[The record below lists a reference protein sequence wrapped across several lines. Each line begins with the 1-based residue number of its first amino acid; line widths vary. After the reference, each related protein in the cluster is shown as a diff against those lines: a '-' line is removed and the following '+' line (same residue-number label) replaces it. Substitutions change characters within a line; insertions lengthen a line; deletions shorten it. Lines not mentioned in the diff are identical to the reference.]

1 VVRKKVEA
9 KLSWMEY
16 KTVRQ
21 YQSMGDM
28 LDEFKVYG
36 FKGGVENMAQSGN
49 NSKKE
54 NGYGWLTREPLA
66 RADKSACDKNY

>member
-1 VVRKKVEA
+1 MVRKKGGA
-9 KLSWMEY
+9 DLSWMEY

-36 FKGGVENMAQSGN
+36 YKGGVENMVQSTN

-66 RADKSACDKNY
+66 CAGKGVLGNGC

>member
-1 VVRKKVEA
+1 MAVKKSEA
-9 KLSWMEY
+9 QVDWMEY

-36 FKGGVENMAQSGN
+36 FKGGVETMIRNK
-49 NSKKE
+49 NSAKKE
-54 NGYGWLTREPLA
+54 NGYGWLTRMPQ
-66 RADKSACDKNY
+66 ADSGENP

>member
-1 VVRKKVEA
+1 MVRKKGEA
-9 KLSWMEY
+9 SVSWMEY

-36 FKGGVENMAQSGN
+36 YKGGVENMVQSTK

-66 RADKSACDKNY
+66 RAGKRV

>member
-1 VVRKKVEA
+1 M
-9 KLSWMEY
+9 SWMEY

-36 FKGGVENMAQSGN
+36 YKGGVENMVQSTN
-49 NSKKE
+49 NLKKE

-66 RADKSACDKNY
+66 LAGKGA